1 MQVQYPAPRYGPRC
15 QKAGSECCANDL
27 HSPLDNKTAGWLAI
41 LIEEQTP
48 VGSVDGIGAAS
59 SRDEGVCLDAVMH
72 AIARTDT
79 FFRVARV

>member
-1 MQVQYPAPRYGPRC
+1 MQVRDPAPRHGLRC
-15 QKAGSECCANDL
+15 HKASSESYANDL

-72 AIARTDT
+72 GIARTDT